1 MNKRHFLS
9 VVLAALLLTGCAAA
23 SKQAPALHDDTAFY
37 LARFDKVWDTVI
49 TTLKEE
55 SIPID
60 SMDKSRGVIRTKF
73 VNYSVGTQAH
83 HELEKIAEKPSAT
96 RLAIWSQAGYTL
108 SILVTPVNDMSTK
121 TRVTAHIEAYDRNV
135 SQQWHECISK
145 GVIES
150 RIIERIRA
158 QL

>member
-1 MNKRHFLS
+1 MKTYFLL
-9 VVLAALLLTGCAAA
+9 VFLAAFLMAGCASAP
-23 SKQAPALHDDTAFY
+23 KQATTLQDDTAFY

-49 TTLKEE
+49 MTLREE

-60 SMDKSRGVIRTKF
+60 SIDKNRGVIITKF
-73 VNYSVGTQAH
+73 VNYAVGPQAH
-83 HELEKIAEKPSAT
+83 HELDKIAEKPSAA

-108 SILVTPVNDMSTK
+108 SILVTPISDMSTK
-121 TRVTAHIEAYDRNV
+121 TKITAHIEAYDRNV
-135 SQQWHECISK
+135 SQEWHECLSK

-150 RIIERIRA
+150 SIIEKIRT

>member
-49 TTLKEE
+49 TTLKEG

-73 VNYSVGTQAH
+73 VNYSVGPQAH

-96 RLAIWSQAGYTL
+96 RLAILPPIDLPPMIRFLAPSCSITASQVARSTGSRSGGRCL
-108 SILVTPVNDMSTK
+108 PVC
-121 TRVTAHIEAYDRNV
+121 RR
-135 SQQWHECISK
+135 
-145 GVIES
+145 
-150 RIIERIRA
+150 
-158 QL
+158 